1 MTRPALQ
8 EKQNNKY
15 SLNHIWFYTIK
26 TQFSVLEITVL
37 ENDILT
43 LTKHRL
49 KITLI
54 TRPKFMNL
62 VALVSLSYAHVKD
75 EHILL

>member
-49 KITLI
+49 KIT
-54 TRPKFMNL
+54 RPKFMNL